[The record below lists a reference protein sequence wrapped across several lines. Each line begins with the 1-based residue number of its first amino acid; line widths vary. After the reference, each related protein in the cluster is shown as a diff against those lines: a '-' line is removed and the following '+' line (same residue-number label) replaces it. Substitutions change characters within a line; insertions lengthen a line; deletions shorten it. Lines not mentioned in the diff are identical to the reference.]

1 MKNKG
6 GKFILAG
13 AIGAIVGA
21 VSGLLLAPKS
31 GKETRADIVN
41 LAKKIQT
48 DIKTGTVETKA
59 RVKEVFG
66 NASAEAVAKFEKI
79 KKAVVD
85 KIASA
90 KTAGKEI
97 DKESYSMIVE
107 DVISEFKDDFAQT
120 KDGVKKMA
128 KMLKKDWEKIKK
140 SLT

>member
-13 AIGAIVGA
+13 AIGAIAGA
-21 VSGLLLAPKS
+21 ISGLLLAPKS

-66 NASAEAVAKFEKI
+66 NVTGEAVAKFEKI
-79 KKAVVD
+79 KKAVID
-85 KIASA
+85 KIAAA

-97 DKESYSMIVE
+97 DKESYTMIVDE
-107 DVISEFKDDFAQT
+107 VIAEFKDDFTNT

-128 KMLKKDWEKIKK
+128 QMLKKDWEKIKK
-140 SLT
+140 SLA

>member
-6 GKFILAG
+6 GKFVLAGVIGAVAG
-13 AIGAIVGA
+13 AI
-21 VSGLLLAPKS
+21 SGLLLAPKS

-59 RVKEVFG
+59 KVKEVFG
-66 NASAEAVAKFEKI
+66 NATAEAVAKFEKI

-85 KIASA
+85 KIAAA
-90 KTAGKEI
+90 KTAGKEVN
-97 DKESYSMIVE
+97 KESYAMIVD
-107 DVISEFKDDFAQT
+107 DVIADFKEDLAQT

-128 KMLKKDWEKIKK
+128 QMLKKDWDKIKK
-140 SLT
+140 SLA